1 MTISNSITIGQYIP
15 GDTFMHRLD
24 PRCKL
29 LALLMF
35 IVAIFMVNKLLLLI
49 PFFLL
54 AVLLHAGSRIPFRF
68 MVRGLKPIIYIIA
81 LTLFLHVFFTR
92 GGRVL
97 FRYGPVTIESVG
109 VEMGLFTVFRL
120 ILLILFTMLVT
131 LTTTPLALTGG
142 MEYFLRPLKYL
153 KIPVAEIA
161 MILTIALRFIPVLM
175 EESERIIRAQTARG
189 ANFKEGHILK
199 RIRFLVPVMIPLFVS
214 AFRRADELAV
224 AMEARCYRVG
234 GTRSSLHE
242 QNFGRNDY
250 VVIVMSA
257 LVVAVTVSSRMPAF
271 WS

>member
-1 MTISNSITIGQYIP
+1 
-15 GDTFMHRLD
+15 MHRLD
-24 PRCKL
+24 PRSKL
-29 LALLMF
+29 LALLMIIAAVF
-35 IVAIFMVNKLLLLI
+35 TVNSLLLLI

-54 AVLLHAGSRIPFRF
+54 ALLLHAGSRIPFRF
-68 MVRGLKPIIYIIA
+68 MVRGLRPIIIIIA

-97 FRYGPVTIESVG
+97 FRYGPIAVESVG

-142 MEYFLRPLKYL
+142 MEFFLRPLKYL
-153 KIPVAEIA
+153 GIPVAEIA

-189 ANFKEGHILK
+189 ANFKEGHIFR
-199 RIRFLVPVMIPLFVS
+199 RIRYLVPVMIPLFVS

-224 AMEARCYRVG
+224 AMESRCYRVG
-234 GTRSSLHE
+234 GRRSSLHE
-242 QNFGRNDY
+242 QSFGRNDY
-250 VVIVMSA
+250 GVIVVSA
-257 LVVAVTVSSRMPAF
+257 LVVVAAVLSRMPAL

>member
-1 MTISNSITIGQYIP
+1 
-15 GDTFMHRLD
+15 MHRLD
-24 PRCKL
+24 PRSKL
-29 LALLMF
+29 LALLMIIAAVF
-35 IVAIFMVNKLLLLI
+35 TVNSLLLLI

-54 AVLLHAGSRIPFRF
+54 ALLLHAGSRIPFRF
-68 MVRGLKPIIYIIA
+68 MVRGLKPIIIIIA
-81 LTLFLHVFFTR
+81 LTLFLHVFLTR

-97 FRYGPVTIESVG
+97 FRYGPIAVESVG

-153 KIPVAEIA
+153 GIPVAEIA

-189 ANFKEGHILK
+189 ANFKEGHIFR

-224 AMEARCYRVG
+224 AMESRCYRVG
-234 GTRSSLHE
+234 GRRSSHHE
-242 QNFGRNDY
+242 QSFGRNDY
-250 VVIVMSA
+250 GVIVVSA
-257 LVVAVTVSSRMPAF
+257 LVVVAAVLSRMPAL